1 MFDFQVFHVGVSD
14 VGPELEILFP
24 NVPFITIGNNQFL
37 LTVDAVGLIIGYNL
51 LGQKQNEEKVMIM
64 KKGLVIVLILV
75 SICSFLWAKGTAES
89 AESNKEIT
97 VMVPPWAEPSPELLQ
112 EFVDETG
119 ISVVMN
125 IVGWDDI
132 RNKVAIAAVA
142 NTAPADVIEVDW
154 SWTGEFGA
162 ADWFEPIELSD
173 EEIADYLTLDSFT
186 YDGKLIGLPYANDY
200 RLGYY
205 NTADFSA
212 VGYEEAPDTWDE
224 MIQALK
230 EIKAAGI
237 KDYPMAITLSA
248 TEAATT
254 SFFWFTLSN
263 FGPVFN
269 EDFSLNEENALAS
282 MKLLKKL
289 ISEDGLIDPAN
300 INMKDIEVYEK
311 FTTNSTSLMIGPT
324 YFVGRIHN
332 PELSNVVEESKPTLV
347 PGNGDVKSASFALP
361 EGIGVSKFSKNK
373 EAAITFAKWYTSP
386 EVQLSLYEENGNIP
400 TRRSALQSLIDN
412 GLLIDGD
419 VMLEQGDYI
428 VSPFPGGIPNWYAE
442 LSNVIYN
449 NINKMAQGDISPE
462 AAVETIS
469 ARLDELRK

>member
-1 MFDFQVFHVGVSD
+1 MSKKRVVV
-14 VGPELEILFP
+14 
-24 NVPFITIGNNQFL
+24 
-37 LTVDAVGLIIGYNL
+37 
-51 LGQKQNEEKVMIM
+51 IM
-64 KKGLVIVLILV
+64 MVLISL
-75 SICSFLWAKGTAES
+75 CSVIWASGVDETTES
-89 AESNKEIT
+89 AKKEIT
-97 VMVPPWAEPSPELLQ
+97 VMVPPWAEPSAELLQ
-112 EFVDETG
+112 EFEDETG

-162 ADWFEPIELSD
+162 ADWFESIELT
-173 EEIADYLTLDSFT
+173 EEERADYLTLDSFT

-200 RLGYY
+200 RLGYF
-205 NTADFSA
+205 NTADFAA
-212 VGYEEAPDTWDE
+212 VGYDSAPSEWSD

-230 EIKAAGI
+230 DIKAAGI
-237 KDYPMAITLSA
+237 KEYPMAITLSA

-263 FGPVFN
+263 FGSVFN
-269 EDFSLNEENALAS
+269 SDFSLNKENVLAS
-282 MKLLKKL
+282 MKLLEKL
-289 ISEDGLIDPAN
+289 ISEDKLIDPAN

-311 FTTNSTSLMIGPT
+311 FTTDSTSFMIGPT

-332 PELSNVVEESKPTLV
+332 PELSQVVDESKPTLV
-347 PGNGDVKSASFALP
+347 PGNGEVRSASFALP
-361 EGIGVSKFSKNK
+361 EGIGVSKFSEHK
-373 EAAITFAKWYTSP
+373 EEAIAFVKWYTSP
-386 EVQLSLYEENGNIP
+386 DVQIALYGENGNIP
-400 TRRSALQSLIDN
+400 TRRSALQSLIDE

-419 VMLEQGDYI
+419 IMLEQGDYI

-462 AAVETIS
+462 KAVSNIS
-469 ARLDELRK
+469 NRLDELRK